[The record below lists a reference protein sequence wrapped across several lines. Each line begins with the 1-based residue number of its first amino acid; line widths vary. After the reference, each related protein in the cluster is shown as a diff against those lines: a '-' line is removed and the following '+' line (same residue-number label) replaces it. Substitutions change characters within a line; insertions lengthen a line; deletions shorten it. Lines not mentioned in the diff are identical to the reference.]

1 MNPQQECIADKV
13 PAATHFVAY
22 VDDEVA
28 DERDVKYGYS
38 GLDQVVDE
46 DEDAFGSENGEGVT
60 NESKQDLRP
69 RETWVSYA
77 QGRC

>member
-1 MNPQQECIADKV
+1 LNPQQECIAYKV

-28 DERDVKYGYS
+28 DEMDEYGYS

-46 DEDAFGSENGEGVT
+46 NKDAFGPEDGEDVM

-69 RETWVSYA
+69 CETWVGYA
-77 QGRC
+77 

>member
-46 DEDAFGSENGEGVT
+46 DEDAFG
-60 NESKQDLRP
+60 
-69 RETWVSYA
+69 
-77 QGRC
+77 